1 MPKIPNNIKKAAA
14 GGAIALTVAML
25 SFFEGVKYKPYEDVV
40 GIQTVCAG
48 ITGSDVIQGKTY
60 TPKECDDLLTKH
72 MQSAINVV
80 DSSVKVP
87 ISDAQRAALYSLTY
101 NIGGAAFKKSTLL
114 KKLNSGDQSGAC
126 NEFSKWTFAG
136 GKQWQGLITRREIE
150 KAICLGELSE

>member
-1 MPKIPNNIKKAAA
+1 MAKVPNKIKMAAA
-14 GGAIALTVAML
+14 GGLMALTAGMI
-25 SFFEGVKYKPYEDVV
+25 SYFEGINYEPYKDVV

-48 ITGSDVIQGKTY
+48 ITGPDVIQGKTY
-60 TPKECDDLLTKH
+60 TPKECDDLLVKH

-114 KKLNSGDQSGAC
+114 KKLNSGDQVGAC
-126 NEFSKWTFAG
+126 NEFSRWIFAG

-150 KAICLGELSE
+150 KAICLGKLSE